1 MELTSL
7 TQFANNINLFQGL
20 RQHALE
26 EETARLSSGL
36 RINSAA
42 DDPSGL
48 AIAETQQ
55 SRADGLEEGQRSI
68 QDVNSALTVAQGAL
82 QTIADLLQRMRSL
95 VVQANTDINSSDDLK
110 NIQKELDQLRQQIDT
125 ISAKTQFNGKSLL
138 DGSLS
143 SQLPKPAQPL
153 FVVNP
158 PLASASTGNNPP
170 STPLLDPSMTFLN
183 PVAQTVT
190 VKMTVDAYDPTTA
203 PPTLNCTVVASSPD
217 PSFGPAQ
224 TSQFAV
230 DSGTNITDFGGGLT
244 SPPPIGIADQNGNPV
259 IDVWFNAI
267 FPEDVGASATIVSV
281 PSENKV
287 SGQALQANVGRSEGD
302 VVSVDVPA
310 TNSTNLGVNQVDVT
324 QSTLETTSAEY
335 RLDYAITTLGGN
347 RAQIGAQQVAVE
359 NAGTN
364 AGIDFINTTASESA
378 IRDTDIG
385 KEQAA
390 FIKDQLLNS
399 IDTSVL
405 NQINVA
411 AKDVQ
416 TLLASIKTG

>member
-1 MELTSL
+1 MELSNL
-7 TQFANNINLFQGL
+7 TKFANSINLFQGL
-20 RQHALE
+20 RQHALA
-26 EETARLSSGL
+26 EETAHLSSGL

-48 AIAETQQ
+48 TIAESLN
-55 SRADGLEEGQRSI
+55 SRANGLEQGQRSL
-68 QDVNSALTVAQGAL
+68 QDVNSALNVAEGAL

-110 NIQKELDQLRQQIDT
+110 NIQKELDQLRRQIDT
-125 ISAKTQFNGKSLL
+125 ISAKTQFNGRALL

-143 SQLPKPAQPL
+143 SQIPKPAQPL

-170 STPLLDPSMTFLN
+170 ATPLLDPAQTFLN
-183 PVAQTVT
+183 PVAQTVS
-190 VKMTVDAYDPTTA
+190 VVMTVDSYDATTA

-217 PSFGPAQ
+217 PTFGPAQ

-230 DSGTNITDFGGGLT
+230 DSGTNITDFGGGVT

-267 FPEDVGASATIVSV
+267 FPEDVGASSTIVSV
-281 PSENKV
+281 PSQTKV
-287 SGQALQANVGRSEGD
+287 SGQALQANVGRAEGD
-302 VVSVDVPA
+302 VVSVDLPA
-310 TNSTNLGVNQVDVT
+310 TDATNLGVNQVDVT
-324 QSTLETTSAEY
+324 QSTMETTAAEY
-335 RLDYAITTLGGN
+335 RLDYAIEALGGN
-347 RAQIGAQQVAVE
+347 RAQIGAQQIAVQHAGS
-359 NAGTN
+359 NA
-364 AGIDFINTTASESA
+364 AIDLINTTSSESA
-378 IRDTDIG
+378 IRDADIG

-390 FIKDQLLNS
+390 FVRDQVLNS
-399 IDTSVL
+399 IDSSVL
-405 NQINVA
+405 NQVNVA

-416 TLLASIKTG
+416 TLLASIRTG